1 MHSCK
6 TRPRYNTNRMCGWNR
21 ATPGRLPRAARAP
34 PRPRFPSSPSVLPPG
49 LHADPPPGV
58 APRAAG
64 LGVTRRR
71 LRHHNSNYR
80 TRRLS
85 APAPRSNQNL
95 HFESA
100 GRVLSALLRGGGR
113 LRHGSVSQPSAD
125 RWVGCSGAE
134 ARRCCGPLGD
144 LTALLLPETTA
155 WGCPVPKEQ
164 ALL

>member
-1 MHSCK
+1 
-6 TRPRYNTNRMCGWNR
+6 MCGWNR

-85 APAPRSNQNL
+85 APAPRGNQNL

-100 GRVLSALLRGGGR
+100 GRVLSALLRSAGEDGSGTALSR
-113 LRHGSVSQPSAD
+113 SRALTDGWAAAGLRHGGAADPS
-125 RWVGCSGAE
+125 GISPPSCCPK
-134 ARRCCGPLGD
+134 RRPGDAPSPKNRLFSNGP
-144 LTALLLPETTA
+144 E
-155 WGCPVPKEQ
+155 
-164 ALL
+164 